1 MSRKKPRINYI
12 KEKPEIEDL
21 PGEDKRIQ
29 KLEKKRE
36 QAKEKVRLKEVRKV
50 LLGNVIQGEDN
61 RLKPVVGF
69 NMNWWGTADGS
80 FGTRLFGIFRKRVTY
95 VAKGLNNSQ
104 VIYQTAKAMGEYGRG
119 VDLETVYEGCTCLL
133 KHFFFRPVVLVFEHK
148 EDNEYVL
155 SAYCGKDIF
164 TISSIQRAISLFEA
178 NKPSGI
184 EKG

>member
-1 MSRKKPRINYI
+1 MQEIDYI
-12 KEKPEIEDL
+12 KEKPEEVLSPEEEKVLKKI
-21 PGEDKRIQ
+21 
-29 KLEKKRE
+29 EKK
-36 QAKEKVRLKEVRKV
+36 KEKARQKARLREVRKL
-50 LLGNVIQGEDN
+50 LLGNVIPGEDN
-61 RLKPVVGF
+61 RLKPVEGL

-80 FGTRLFGIFRKRVTY
+80 FGTRLFGISCKRVKY

-104 VIYQTAKAMGEYGRG
+104 VIYQTAKSMGEFGRG
-119 VDLETVYEGCTCLL
+119 ADLETVYEGCSCLV
-133 KHFFFRPVVLVFEHK
+133 KHFFFRPVVLVFEHE

-155 SAYCGKDIF
+155 SVYCGKDIF